1 MRMMTS
7 PRILSLPLLL
17 ALSACNSSK
26 APEAAPGTVERTTA
40 ELDRNDAT
48 ERRDTIRR
56 IENEAE
62 ARTDRFERRI
72 KAIERKGTG
81 N

>member
-1 MRMMTS
+1 MRVMIS
-7 PRILSLPLLL
+7 PRAALLLLL
-17 ALSACNSSK
+17 ALAACGSSE
-26 APEAAPGTVERTTA
+26 APEAAPGAVERTTA

-62 ARTDRFERRI
+62 ARTDRFEQRI
-72 KAIERKGTG
+72 EAIEREGPG

>member
-1 MRMMTS
+1 MRVMLDRS
-7 PRILSLPLLL
+7 ALFPLLL
-17 ALSACNSSK
+17 ALASCGSSEK
-26 APEAAPGTVERTTA
+26 PQAPPGAVEAATA
-40 ELDRNDAT
+40 ELDRNDAI
-48 ERRDTIRR
+48 ERRDTVRR

-72 KAIERKGTG
+72 KAIERGSPG

>member
-1 MRMMTS
+1 MHVMIS
-7 PRILSLPLLL
+7 PRTALLL
-17 ALSACNSSK
+17 LLTLASCGSSE
-26 APEAAPGTVERTTA
+26 APEAAPGAVERTTA

-72 KAIERKGTG
+72 EAIERKGTG